1 MNEIGEFKD
10 ESYFSSIF
18 FNLKKLYKSYFE
30 ENEEIDKYIRDKIS
44 NNITMKYSYQ
54 IRLGL
59 FILILIHIFMA
70 LAYNSGKH
78 SDQII
83 SVIAFKGEEGNS

>member
-1 MNEIGEFKD
+1 MNEIGEFKN
-10 ESYFSSIF
+10 ESYFSSF
-18 FNLKKLYKSYFE
+18 FSNFEKLYKSYFE

-70 LAYNSGKH
+70 LAYNSGKLT
-78 SDQII
+78 DQII
-83 SVIAFKGEEGNS
+83 SGIAFKGEEGNS